1 MSPRSLLAAFLAT
14 LLLPAATPAIAEVG
28 KVTPSGYLV
37 TVKAPIRATPR
48 AVFAAIQQVGQ
59 WWEGEHTYSGNAGHM
74 TMEYRAGGCFCERWN
89 GNSVEHARVLY
100 VARDK
105 ALRLEGGIGPLQEM
119 AVNGV
124 MDFKLE
130 PRGDDTALTFTYRV
144 RGSPDAALDKTA
156 AIVDRVLSTQVSR
169 LVRYIETGSPAPLP
183 PPEPLKDRFFSSDGV
198 RLRYVE
204 DGRGADP
211 VVLLHD
217 RGSSIEAQWIETKIM
232 PTLVNQQIF
241 RVIALDLRGHGRSG
255 KPASAKLDA
264 ETARDVV
271 RLLDHLKIPRV
282 HVVGYGLGA
291 NIAAYLATV
300 HADRFITMTLAGGA
314 HVSAAAAGDDRG
326 ELAVTDERMKAVKV
340 PSLGLI
346 GTRDPAL
353 RELLQLKAVMPRLV
367 RMVSLGD
374 ETHGSA
380 PRNPEF
386 VLAIQ
391 YFLRYHPAS
400 LVN

>member
-1 MSPRSLLAAFLAT
+1 MSRTLLAAALAT
-14 LLLPAATPAIAEVG
+14 LLLPAAAPAIAEVSG
-28 KVTPSGYLV
+28 VSPSGYVV
-37 TVKAPIRATPR
+37 TVKAPIKATPR
-48 AVFAAIQQVGQ
+48 AVFTAIQQVGQ
-59 WWEGEHTYSGNAGHM
+59 WWEAEHTYSGNAGHM

-89 GNSVEHARVLY
+89 GNSIEHARVLY

-105 ALRLEGGIGPLQEM
+105 ALRLAGGLGPLQEM
-119 AVNGV
+119 AVNAI

-144 RGSPDAALDKTA
+144 RGSADAALDKTA
-156 AIVDRVLSTQVSR
+156 RIVDRVLSTQIIR
-169 LVRYIETGSPAPLP
+169 LVRYIETGSPVALA
-183 PPEPLKDRFFSSDGV
+183 PPEPLRDQFFSSDGV
-198 RLRYVE
+198 RIRYVE

-211 VVLLHD
+211 VILVHD

-232 PTLVNQQIF
+232 PTLVSQQIF
-241 RVIALDLRGHGRSG
+241 RVIALDLRGHGRSDQA
-255 KPASAKLDA
+255 ASAKVDV

-271 RLLDHLKIPRV
+271 RLLDHLQIPRA

-300 HADRFITMTLAGGA
+300 HGDRFITMTLAGGA
-314 HVSAAAAGDDRG
+314 HVSAAAAGDDRR
-326 ELAVTDERMKAVKV
+326 ELAVTDEQMKAVKV

-353 RELLQLKAVMPRLV
+353 RELMQLKAVMPRLA
-367 RMVSLGD
+367 RMVSLED

-391 YFLRYHPAS
+391 YFLRYHPAR